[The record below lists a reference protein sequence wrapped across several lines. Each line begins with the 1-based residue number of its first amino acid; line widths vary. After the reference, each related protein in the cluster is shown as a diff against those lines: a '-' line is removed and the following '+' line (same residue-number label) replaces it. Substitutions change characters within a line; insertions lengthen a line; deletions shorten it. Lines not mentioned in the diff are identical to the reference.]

1 MVWNGAAFTQSSG
14 DKRCLNRTT
23 SFWSNKKF
31 VIEQQIFD
39 QFSIPSSASKFV
51 NKNCLVFEVSNHAPN
66 LQTICLKFSLDLLGQ
81 LSDSIGQFVPFPVRS
96 KSKPQL
102 EG

>member
-1 MVWNGAAFTQSSG
+1 MLEWN
-14 DKRCLNRTT
+14 DKFLIAQ
-23 SFWSNKKF
+23 KL
-31 VIEQQIFD
+31 FD
-39 QFSIPSSASKFV
+39 QFSIPTSASKFV
-51 NKNCLVFEVSNHAPN
+51 NKNCLVFEVFNHAPN

-81 LSDSIGQFVPFPVRS
+81 LSESMGQFVPFPVRS